1 MLTLLDLIGT
11 AAFAASGAS
20 IGVYKRLDLFGV
32 SVVGVTTGIGGG
44 ITRDVL
50 LGVHPPTSL
59 DSWPNFVVALGFSL
73 AVFLLHPVMGHVQTM
88 VLWLDALGMGVFATT
103 GAATALHHGTQ
114 WWAAIL
120 IGAITAIGGGVLR
133 DVLVNEMPL
142 LLHRDLYATPALL
155 GAALLVLFE
164 ECGVPYPWG
173 LVAGTVTATALRL
186 VALARG
192 WNLPS
197 PPQWTL
203 GGGGRG
209 TGD

>member
-1 MLTLLDLIGT
+1 MLTTLDLVGT

-20 IGVYKRLDLFGV
+20 IGVFKRLDLFGV
-32 SVVGVTTGIGGG
+32 CVVGVTTGIGGG

-50 LGVHPPTSL
+50 LGVHPPTAL
-59 DSWPNFVVALGFSL
+59 VQWPDFVVALAFSL
-73 AVFLLHPVMGHVQTM
+73 GVFLLHPLLGHVQTA

-103 GAATALHHGTQ
+103 GAATALRHDAE

-142 LLHRDLYATPALL
+142 LLHRDLYATPALVGATIVVGFEL
-155 GAALLVLFE
+155 GS
-164 ECGVPYPWG
+164 VPYPWG
-173 LVAGTVTATALRL
+173 LVTGTVIATVLRL
-186 VALARG
+186 AALARG

-197 PPQWTL
+197 PPQW
-203 GGGGRG
+203 GR
-209 TGD
+209 TS

>member
-1 MLTLLDLIGT
+1 MLTTLDLVGT

-20 IGVYKRLDLFGV
+20 IGVFKRLDLFGV
-32 SVVGVTTGIGGG
+32 CVVGITTGIGGG

-59 DSWPNFVVALGFSL
+59 VQWPDFVVALTFSL
-73 AVFLLHPVMGHVQTM
+73 GVFLLHPLMGHVQTA

-103 GAATALHHGTQ
+103 GAATALHHDAE

-120 IGAITAIGGGVLR
+120 IGAISAIGGGVLR

-142 LLHRDLYATPALL
+142 LLHRDLYATPALVGATIVVGFEL
-155 GAALLVLFE
+155 GA
-164 ECGVPYPWG
+164 VPYPWG
-173 LVAGTVTATALRL
+173 LVAGTVIATVLRL
-186 VALARG
+186 AALARG

-197 PPQWTL
+197 PPQWDRTS
-203 GGGGRG
+203 
-209 TGD
+209 